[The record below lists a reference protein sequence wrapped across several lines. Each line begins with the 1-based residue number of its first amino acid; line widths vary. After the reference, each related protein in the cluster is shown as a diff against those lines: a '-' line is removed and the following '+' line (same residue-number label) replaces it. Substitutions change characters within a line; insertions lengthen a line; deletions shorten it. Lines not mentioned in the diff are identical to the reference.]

1 MDNLDTIDNWDGGW
15 IETVASGPSEQS
27 EKQKEKASK
36 ALAWIQRTQK
46 DESKSR
52 KQSGILAKAIAV
64 ILQSGHQEAILPPL
78 FLLLEK
84 EIPAHIVLALVCIS
98 ENSVL
103 RFTTEELHYPNTFPT
118 VTPRDVPVVFD
129 AEHLHD
135 SEKRYINQWIDFVFV
150 LISEEV
156 SVLATQKFIA
166 QLKTGVRADIVQA
179 LSQFLSLFFF
189 QLQITPTPA
198 IRSYAKF
205 IVEQMEKKLH
215 QIYVTDIDTGEKVR
229 L

>member
-1 MDNLDTIDNWDGGW
+1 
-15 IETVASGPSEQS
+15 
-27 EKQKEKASK
+27 
-36 ALAWIQRTQK
+36 
-46 DESKSR
+46 
-52 KQSGILAKAIAV
+52 
-64 ILQSGHQEAILPPL
+64 
-78 FLLLEK
+78 
-84 EIPAHIVLALVCIS
+84 
-98 ENSVL
+98 L

-166 QLKTGVRADIVQA
+166 QLKTGVRADIIQA